1 MTAARARWILMITM
15 MLLVVLVNFNCHTE
29 KKQAAIPTYASL
41 SNDVSYVGMNSC
53 RECHQSIYDSF
64 IQTGMGKSFDVA
76 SKSKSSAAFG
86 SHHLI
91 YDKHLDFYYYPYWE
105 NDSMRIMEYRMEGK
119 DTVHKRIETVS
130 YIIGSGQ
137 HTNSHMM
144 NTSGYVNQMPMTF
157 YTQKGHWDLPPGFEN
172 GGNSRFSRLIGLE
185 CMSCHNSY
193 PVMAMGSENKYE
205 FIDNGINCERCH
217 GPGEVHVKEKKEGK
231 VVDIA
236 RGIDYSIVNPAKL
249 PIDLQLD
256 VCQRC
261 HIQGNAILNE
271 GKSFFDFKPGMRL
284 SEVMNVFMPVYRGR
298 ENDHIM
304 ASHVERMK
312 LSKCFTVSAAR
323 AEKNNSGDLR
333 PYKNALTC
341 ITCHNPHVSVK
352 QTGTDHFN
360 ASCNSCHSPGKD
372 QGCSETKEVLQLK
385 KYDCVSCHMPASG
398 ATDIP
403 HVSVHDHLIR
413 IPVKEEDISK
423 IKEFIGINCINNP
436 QAGGEATGMA
446 FIAYYEKFNFG
457 KEVLD
462 SAKKYF
468 KDQSPGDIQINFR
481 NLVHIAFLEKNFNKI
496 IAYTKTLGQ
505 PLTILQKKSYDNTD
519 AWTSYRIGE
528 AFQETGNP
536 VAAQQYF
543 ANAYHLAPLHPEFAN
558 KYASILSVNNNQT
571 QARSILEKMVK
582 DYPKYSPALSNLG
595 YLVLVMD
602 GDTAYARNLYD
613 QALLID
619 PDYEQAL
626 INKAGLL
633 MVTSSK
639 AEAKQLLIKYI
650 KRNPGSTKVKAI
662 LQQISNS

>member
-1 MTAARARWILMITM
+1 MITIM
-15 MLLVVLVNFNCHTE
+15 SLVALVNFNCHTE
-29 KKQAAIPTYASL
+29 KPKTDTPTYAGL
-41 SNDVSYVGMNSC
+41 REDVTYVGMNSC

-64 IQTGMGKSFDVA
+64 IQTGMGKSFDLA
-76 SKSKSSAAFG
+76 SRSKSSAEFG
-86 SHHLI
+86 NHHRI
-91 YDKHLDFYYYPYWE
+91 YDKETDFWYYPFWE
-105 NDSMRIMEYRMEGK
+105 NDSMRIMEYRLDGK
-119 DTVHKRIETVS
+119 DTIHKRIETVT

-137 HTNSHMM
+137 HTNSHLM

-193 PVMAMGSENKYE
+193 PVMSPGSENKYE

-236 RGIDYSIVNPAKL
+236 TGIDYSIVNPAKL

-298 ENDHIM
+298 ENEHIM

-323 AEKNNSGDLR
+323 AEQNADSELR

-352 QTGTDHFN
+352 QAGTAHFN
-360 ASCNSCHSPGKD
+360 ASCNSCHAPGKD
-372 QGCSETKEVLQLK
+372 AGCSENKEVLQLK

-398 ATDIP
+398 TTDIP

-413 IPVKEEDISK
+413 IPVREEAISK

-436 QAGGEATGMA
+436 EPGDQAKGKA

-468 KDQSPGDIQINFR
+468 KDQSPAEIQNNFS
-481 NLVHIAFLEKNFNKI
+481 NLVHIAFLEKNFAKI
-496 IAYTKTLGQ
+496 ISYTASLKQ
-505 PLTILQKKSYDNTD
+505 PLTGLQKKSYDNTD

-528 AFQETGNP
+528 AYRESGNP
-536 VAAQQYF
+536 VTAQQYF
-543 ANAYHLAPLHPEFAN
+543 ANAYQLAPLHPEFAN
-558 KYASILSVNNNQT
+558 KYASILSVNNNQKE
-571 QARSILEKMVK
+571 ARTILEKTVK
-582 DYPKYSPALSNLG
+582 DYPKYAPALSNLG
-595 YLVLVMD
+595 YLVLVMES
-602 GDTAYARNLYD
+602 DTAYARKLYD

-619 PDYEQAL
+619 PDYDQAI

-639 AEAKQLLIKYI
+639 AEAKQLLIKYL
-650 KRNPGSTKVKAI
+650 KRNPGNTKISAV
-662 LQQISNS
+662 LEQISNS